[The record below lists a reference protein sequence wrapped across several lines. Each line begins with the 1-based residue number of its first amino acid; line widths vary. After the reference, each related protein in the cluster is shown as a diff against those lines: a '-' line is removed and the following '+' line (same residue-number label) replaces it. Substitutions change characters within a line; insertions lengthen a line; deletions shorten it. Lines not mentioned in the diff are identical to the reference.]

1 MRRSSAPSQR
11 SKESLN
17 RTALQPIKVKYSEV
31 NPVPSTSN
39 TNQSKRIFNI
49 LWNKLSSKKHKTW
62 EADGFLEVRSNNVA
76 TARQANGLFI
86 GSSQINPD
94 KLFSGSR
101 IVFGGKEIE
110 IQEEVSSSS
119 YDKKEVN
126 TCNQVSLTPENKGI
140 EQPAAK
146 SSFNGFKRPSV
157 TLYTKQ
163 AEEPGS
169 KKTRVH
175 LQICKPFQKPLKEP
189 EATQTLRPHQLE
201 GVEFIKSCIMGTK
214 NPNHFGAILADEMGL
229 GKTLQCLTVCKS
241 LLKPTRILQKIL
253 IVTPS
258 SLTSNWNNEIN
269 RWLKSDRLFAYVV
282 EGKAKIKDYSS
293 QFHVPF
299 VIVSYEMLLSN
310 LEDFKEVKFD
320 LLILDEGH
328 RLKNKSSKLVQGLQ
342 DLQISKR
349 ILLTGTPIQN
359 NLQEFYS
366 IVDFVNPGILGIYS
380 EFKKTYENPISAS
393 YCPSADESV
402 LEEGRLKSEELNQLT
417 KNFILRRTQEINKEF
432 LPKKHEFVV
441 FVEASD
447 LQQMVLKTTVELW
460 AKYKDDLLRDLTP
473 LQVIGI
479 LSKIC
484 NHPSL
489 ITKTTKENILTR
501 NLAKNLP
508 KWDEMGPFDS
518 GKLEFV
524 YNFLHNVKSSNQK
537 VVLVSNFT
545 KTLDM
550 LQGLCEHLEIATLR
564 LDGTVPSGDR
574 NTIVKKFSS
583 KEFPVFLLSSKA
595 GGVGLNLSA
604 ASNLILFDSDWNPAV
619 DIQAMSRIWRDGQK
633 GDVKLYRLITCG
645 TIEEKIFQRQL
656 KKLSFGTV
664 INEEQGLDVKFSKK
678 DLEELFVVD
687 SRNFSVCTTH
697 EAMGCCVDGEV
708 PDASQ
713 EWKHYKKPFDE
724 KFLEDAG
731 INAENVLFVFSK
743 NDFLE

>member
-17 RTALQPIKVKYSEV
+17 RKPLHQVKAKDSEV
-31 NPVPSTSN
+31 RSPVPSITSQPN
-39 TNQSKRIFNI
+39 GKRKFNI
-49 LWNKLSSKKHKTW
+49 LWNKLSTKKHKTW
-62 EADGFLEVRSNNVA
+62 EGDGFLEVRSNNVA
-76 TARQANGLFI
+76 TARGASGLFI

-94 KLFSGSR
+94 KLYSGSR

-110 IQEEVSSSS
+110 IQEEVGTSS
-119 YDKKEVN
+119 YDTKEIQ
-126 TCNQVSLTPENKGI
+126 TSFTTENKGI
-140 EQPAAK
+140 QQPSAK
-146 SSFNGFKRPSV
+146 QSFKRPSV
-157 TLYTKQ
+157 TLNIKQ
-163 AEEPGS
+163 ANEPAP
-169 KKTRVH
+169 KKIRV
-175 LQICKPFQKPLKEP
+175 LPQISKPFQKPLKEP
-189 EATQTLRPHQLE
+189 ETTQTLRPHQLE

-214 NPNHFGAILADEMGL
+214 NPDHFGAILADEMGL

-241 LLKPTRILQKIL
+241 LLKPVRILQKIL

-269 RWLKSDRLFAYVV
+269 RWLKADRLFAFVV

-293 QFHVPF
+293 QIHIPF

-328 RLKNKSSKLVQGLQ
+328 RLKNKSSKLVQGLLE
-342 DLQISKR
+342 LQISKK

-359 NLQEFYS
+359 NLQEFFS
-366 IVDFVNPGILGIYS
+366 IVDFVNPGILGSYS
-380 EFKKTYENPISAS
+380 EFKKTFENAITAS
-393 YCPSADESV
+393 YCPSADERV
-402 LEEGRLKSEELNQLT
+402 LEEGRMKSEELNQFT
-417 KNFILRRTQEINKEF
+417 KNFIIRRTQEINKEY

-441 FVEASD
+441 FVEASG
-447 LQQMVLKTTVELW
+447 LQQIILKATVDLW
-460 AKYKDDLLRDLTP
+460 AKYKDDLLRDITP

-524 YNFLHNVKSSNQK
+524 HHFLDSLKSSNQK
-537 VVLVSNFT
+537 VVLVSNYT

-550 LQGLCEHLEIATLR
+550 LQGLCEHLGITTLR

-574 NTIVKKFSS
+574 NSIVKKFSS

-619 DIQAMSRIWRDGQK
+619 DSQAMSRIWRDGQK
-633 GDVKLYRLITCG
+633 EDVKLYRLITCG

-697 EAMGCCVDGEV
+697 EAMGCCIDGEL
-708 PDASQ
+708 PDANQ

-724 KFLEDAG
+724 KFLEDSG
-731 INAENVLFVFSK
+731 IYEENVLFVFSK
-743 NDFLE
+743 NDFLQ